1 MKRREFM
8 KAGGLMGA
16 AALAAGG
23 AGGAGSAQA
32 ADPPAAKIVENMPK
46 VKLGNLEVSRF
57 ILGSNPFWGYSHKN
71 SELDKQMREFHTDER
86 IAKILD
92 EAASC
97 GVTAM
102 ASPPDARWVD
112 LYTKYLAGGGKL
124 RLWIGQC
131 HGPPENME
139 KEIDTAAKG
148 GAKAIFI
155 QGHRVEE
162 QFDKGK
168 WEVLKGWLERIRG
181 HGLPAGL
188 AAHYPEIHLE
198 AEKRKLPADFYY
210 QCFYNVTKSGDWSD
224 RERALAVETILK
236 IEKPVIAY
244 KVLAAGR
251 LQAKPALEFAFE
263 KIRRKDGVCIGIFS
277 GNAIDQIRENAILTE
292 MLT

>member
-1 MKRREFM
+1 MKRREFI

-16 AALAAGG
+16 AALAAGA
-23 AGGAGSAQA
+23 AGPAQV

-46 VKLGNLEVSRF
+46 IKLGNLEISRF

-71 SELDKQMREFHTDER
+71 PELDKQMREHHTDER
-86 IAKILD
+86 IAQILD

-97 GVTAM
+97 GVTALT
-102 ASPPDARWVD
+102 SPPEKRWVD
-112 LYTKYLAGGGKL
+112 LYAKYLAGDGKL
-124 RLWIGQC
+124 RFWIGQC

-162 QFDKGK
+162 QFDKGQ
-168 WEVLKGWLERIRG
+168 WDVLKAWLERIRG

-188 AAHYPEIHLE
+188 AAHYPEIHPE

-210 QCFYNVTKSGDWSD
+210 QCFYNVGKGSNWSD
-224 RERALAVETILK
+224 RERDLAVEAILK

-251 LQAKPALEFAFE
+251 LRAKPALEFAFE
-263 KIRRKDGVCIGIFS
+263 KIRRKDGVCIGIYS
-277 GNAIDQIRENAILTE
+277 GNAIDQIRDNAILTE

>member
-1 MKRREFM
+1 MKRREFI

-16 AALAAGG
+16 AALAAGA
-23 AGGAGSAQA
+23 AGPAQV

-46 VKLGNLEVSRF
+46 IKLGNLELSRF

-71 SELDKQMREFHTDER
+71 PELDKQMREHHTDER
-86 IAKILD
+86 IAQILD

-97 GVTAM
+97 GVTALT
-102 ASPPDARWVD
+102 SPPEKRWVD
-112 LYTKYLAGGGKL
+112 LYAKYLAGDGKL
-124 RLWIGQC
+124 RFWIGQC

-162 QFDKGK
+162 QFDKGQ
-168 WEVLKGWLERIRG
+168 WDVLKAWLERIRG

-210 QCFYNVTKSGDWSD
+210 QCFYNVGKGSNWSD
-224 RERALAVETILK
+224 RERDLAVEAILK

-251 LQAKPALEFAFE
+251 LRAKPALEFAFE
-263 KIRRKDGVCIGIFS
+263 KIRRKDGVCIGIYS
-277 GNAIDQIRENAILTE
+277 GDAIDQIRENAILTE
-292 MLT
+292 LLT